1 MINRDKVRHVHATAI
16 SAADISETLKR
27 EKQQFENRM
36 QML

>member
-1 MINRDKVRHVHATAI
+1 MCMQQL
-16 SAADISETLKR
+16 SAADISEKLKR